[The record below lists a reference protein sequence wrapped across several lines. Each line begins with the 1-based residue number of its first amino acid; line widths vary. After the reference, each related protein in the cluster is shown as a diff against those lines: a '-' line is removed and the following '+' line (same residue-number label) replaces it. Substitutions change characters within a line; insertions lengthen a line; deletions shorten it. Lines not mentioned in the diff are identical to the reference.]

1 LQEKYYKEYD
11 EVIDMSGNVVIGAQ
25 WGDEGKGKITDFL
38 ASKADVVVRYQV
50 GNNAGHTVEVDDK
63 QYKLHL
69 IPSGILN
76 DNALCIIGNGVVI
89 DPEALISEINYL
101 EREGVSVTP
110 DKLVISDRAQVIM
123 PYHKV
128 IDTLSEKSK
137 GKDDI
142 GTTGKG
148 IGPCYTDK
156 HERSGIR
163 ICDLLHPDS
172 FKERLSK
179 NVETKNKIIKA
190 LYDGDALDFEEIY
203 AQYLEYTET
212 IEKFVRDTTVVL
224 YDSLKA
230 GKKVL
235 FEGAQGTLLDIDYG
249 TYPFVTSSH
258 PISGGVC
265 VGAGVGPTAISKVV
279 GVCKAYTT
287 RVGKGPFPTEL
298 MDETGDYIREKGF
311 EYGTTT
317 GRARRCG
324 WLDLVIVK
332 YGARISGITD
342 LAITKLDT
350 LSGMDKLQVCVGYE
364 LEGKVIDYFPA
375 SLEDLAMCK
384 PVYETMDGWDDSVR
398 NAKTFDELHENAK
411 KYLRRIEEFTETKIS
426 IVSVGPNREQTIV
439 VNNI

>member
-1 LQEKYYKEYD
+1 MKG
-11 EVIDMSGNVVIGAQ
+11 SVVIGAQ

-38 ASKADVVVRYQV
+38 AAKSDVVVRYQG
-50 GNNAGHTVEVDDK
+50 GNNAGHTVEVEDK

-76 DNALCIIGNGVVI
+76 DNALCVIGDGVVI
-89 DPEALISEINYL
+89 DPEALINEIMYL
-101 EREGVSVTP
+101 EKEGVSVNP
-110 DKLVISDRAQVIM
+110 DKLVISDRAHLIM

-128 IDTLSEKSK
+128 IDSLSEKSK

-148 IGPCYTDK
+148 IGPCYADK

-163 ICDLLHPDS
+163 MCDLLHPDT
-172 FKERLSK
+172 FNEKLTA
-179 NVETKNKIIKA
+179 NVIVKDKIINA
-190 LYDGDALDFEEIY
+190 LYEGEELNSSEIY
-203 AQYLEYTET
+203 DKYMEYAET
-212 IEKFVRDTTVVL
+212 IEKFVCDTTVVL
-224 YDSLKA
+224 YEALKA

-265 VGAGVGPTAISKVV
+265 VGAGVGPTAISNAI

-298 MDETGDYIREKGF
+298 EGELGDYIREKGF

-332 YGARISGITD
+332 YGARISGLTD

-350 LSGMDKLQVCVGYE
+350 LSGMDKLMVCIGYE
-364 LEGKVIDYFPA
+364 FDGKVIDYFPA
-375 SLEDLAMCK
+375 SLEDLARCK
-384 PVYETMDGWDDSVR
+384 PVYETMDGWDDSVQY
-398 NAKTFDELHENAK
+398 AKSFDELHENAK
-411 KYLRRIEEFTETKIS
+411 KYLKRIEEYTETRIS

>member
-1 LQEKYYKEYD
+1 
-11 EVIDMSGNVVIGAQ
+11 
-25 WGDEGKGKITDFL
+25 
-38 ASKADVVVRYQV
+38 
-50 GNNAGHTVEVDDK
+50 
-63 QYKLHL
+63 
-69 IPSGILN
+69 
-76 DNALCIIGNGVVI
+76 VVI
-89 DPEALISEINYL
+89 DPEALITEIRYL
-101 EREGVSVTP
+101 ENEGVRVDP
-110 DKLVISDRAQVIM
+110 KKLVISDRAHVIM

-128 IDTLSEKSK
+128 IDSLSEKSK

-148 IGPCYTDK
+148 IGPCYADK

-163 ICDLLHPDS
+163 ICDLLHLNT
-172 FKERLSK
+172 FKERLEA
-179 NVETKNKIIKA
+179 NVVVKNKIIKA
-190 LYDGDALDFEEIY
+190 LYNGEEVNASEIY
-203 AQYLEYTET
+203 DKYRAYAE
-212 IEKFVRDTTVVL
+212 IIKPFVKDTTVVL

-230 GKKVL
+230 GKRVL

-265 VGAGVGPTAISKVV
+265 VGAGVGPTSIEKAI
-279 GVCKAYTT
+279 GVTKAYTT

-298 MDETGDYIREKGF
+298 EDELGDYIREKGF

-332 YGARISGITD
+332 YGARISGLTD

-350 LSGMDKLQVCVGYE
+350 ISNMEKLMICVGYE
-364 LEGKVIDYFPA
+364 LDGQVIDYFPA
-375 SLEDLAMCK
+375 SLEDLARCK
-384 PVYETMDGWDDSVR
+384 PVYEEMAGWDDSVEKAR
-398 NAKTFDELHENAK
+398 SFEELHENAK

-439 VNNI
+439 VNEI

>member
-1 LQEKYYKEYD
+1 MKG
-11 EVIDMSGNVVIGAQ
+11 SVVIGAQ

-38 ASKADVVVRYQV
+38 AANADVVVRYQG
-50 GNNAGHTVEVDDK
+50 GNNAGHTVEVKDK
-63 QYKLHL
+63 TYKLHL

-76 DNALCIIGNGVVI
+76 DTALCVIGDGVVI
-89 DPEALISEINYL
+89 DPEALINEMMYL
-101 EREGVSVTP
+101 EKEGVSVTP
-110 DKLVISDRAQVIM
+110 DKLVISDRAHLIM
-123 PYHKV
+123 PYHRV
-128 IDTLSEKSK
+128 IDSLSEKSK

-148 IGPCYTDK
+148 IGPCYADK

-163 ICDLLHPDS
+163 VCDLLHPDT
-172 FKERLSK
+172 FKEKLAR
-179 NVETKNKIIKA
+179 NVTLKNKIIRA
-190 LYDGDALDFEEIY
+190 LYEGEELNSFEIY
-203 AQYLEYTET
+203 NKYIEYAET

-224 YDSLKA
+224 YEALKI

-265 VGAGVGPTAISKVV
+265 VGAGVGPTAISSAI

-298 MDETGDYIREKGF
+298 EGELGDFIREKGF

-317 GRARRCG
+317 GRPRRCG

-332 YGARISGITD
+332 YGARISGLTD
-342 LAITKLDT
+342 IAITKLDT
-350 LSGMDKLQVCVGYE
+350 LSGMDKLMVCTGYE
-364 LEGKVIDYFPA
+364 LDDKIIDYFPA
-375 SLEDLAMCK
+375 SLEDLARCK
-384 PVYETMDGWDDSVR
+384 PVYETMDGWDDSVQ
-398 NAKTFDELHENAK
+398 NAKSFDELHENAK
-411 KYLRRIEEFTETKIS
+411 KYLKRIEEFTETRIS